1 MSFGFGV
8 GDFLAVVTLANE
20 IRKKFVDA
28 PAQFKAIS
36 DDQTPITRCTRCG
49 NRLVWQGAKQPTRRR
64 ATGIARNCRNVLTDA
79 ETMIHNYGIV
89 VLAPNNKKQN
99 LLKRAWKRLTWEP
112 NDIQELRLRI
122 TSNVVLLNAFNGKI
136 TQNTV
141 TRLAQHQDD
150 QERQVVL
157 DWLSPMN
164 YATLQEDYI
173 NRREQGTGQWLLESP
188 EFQWWITG
196 VNSNRTLFC
205 PGIPGGRENDFDLY
219 GRYGNDSDVAI
230 AYVYCNFQRH
240 NEQDAASLLGNILKQ
255 MVQRKHT
262 VPSSVRALYNTHM
275 HTGTRPS
282 INEISEAMHSLSTA
296 SDFSSIFIVIDALD
310 ECQISDRSRDIL
322 LDVVISMQAKRGCN
336 VYLFATSRFIPEI
349 IEMFNEQPTVEIR
362 AREND
367 VKRYIQGNL
376 TMLPSF
382 VSRSP
387 DLQEEISD
395 AIAKAVDGMFLL
407 AQLYLN
413 SLVGKRSAKAI
424 RSALE
429 GLSCSTR
436 QYGFAFHDAME
447 RIKGQV
453 PDQIELAMQVLAW
466 ITCATRQLTTTEL
479 QVALTVEVGESDLDK
494 ENLPDLDDMVSV
506 CAGLVT
512 VDKQSNIIRLVHYTA
527 QEYFERNQSTWFPKA
542 HDDIG
547 NICVTFLSF
556 DVFKTAHRARNAS
569 PSISSW
575 PIRCCLLGIP
585 LSSFLG
591 FSPGLTRLLVTDSTP
606 KKSLRRVDSSF
617 YQAEQP
623 FLTTGLHIA
632 AYFGLPNI
640 AQRFISLG
648 TLVDSKDAVQE
659 TPLCWAAQHGRDNLV
674 RLLIENGANPN
685 HKDGLGYTPL
695 HFAALNDYDEIAGF
709 ILDNG
714 GDPMCGDAQVYLPFH
729 IAVMTGSEK
738 VARLLLQRG
747 VHPHARDFEDH
758 TPLWLASIFGH
769 ESTAFLLLDW
779 DVQPQS
785 VDLDACLSTAA
796 EYGVRISTLQTIW
809 DARQLMLALLAV
821 NESVI
826 RLLLDLDIDLEV
838 KNRQGRT
845 ALSLAAELGNWDAVR
860 QVLEKGAN
868 PNSYDIDGRTAV
880 FLAAC
885 QQDATVLTLLLP
897 SGISTFERDR
907 YGRTPLHAA
916 ANRGHSECVRA
927 LLDAGIDCEV
937 KDNFGRTALSDAL
950 TRGRNDVANIIRA
963 FSIKNPITMDELAC
977 RTAQLTGAPRGV
989 SCDICCAH
997 ILIGES
1003 FYYCRLCNGGNF
1015 DICEL
1020 CHHGGARCLHS
1031 THNLEQLQE
1040 RRFLQIRPR
1049 IQLLQLMSPKCRPN
1063 SRSWIEEASIFR
1075 ESLNG

>member
-1 MSFGFGV
+1 
-8 GDFLAVVTLANE
+8 
-20 IRKKFVDA
+20 
-28 PAQFKAIS
+28 
-36 DDQTPITRCTRCG
+36 
-49 NRLVWQGAKQPTRRR
+49 
-64 ATGIARNCRNVLTDA
+64 
-79 ETMIHNYGIV
+79 MIHNYGIV

-164 YATLQEDYI
+164 YATLQKDYI

-205 PGIPGGRENDFDLY
+205 PGIPGAGKTILTSIVVDELY

-255 MVQRKHT
+255 MVRRKHT

-310 ECQISDRSRDIL
+310 ECQITDRSRDIL

-556 DVFKTAHRARNAS
+556 DVFKTAHRLTPKELEMRLRQYPLGPYAAASWGYHFRASWGDDLDAATPNAS
-569 PSISSW
+569 SSKSEKA
-575 PIRCCLLGIP
+575 IIELMRDP
-585 LSSFLG
+585 LKLNSCMQFLSRPDSSSG
-591 FSPGLTRLLVTDSTP
+591 DRLYP
-606 KKSLRRVDSSF
+606 QKSLRRVDSSF

-796 EYGVRISTLQTIW
+796 EYGYEKLV
-809 DARQLMLALLAV
+809 QLFLNKGA
-821 NESVI
+821 
-826 RLLLDLDIDLEV
+826 DIDVTDYMGRTPAHVSIAREV

-916 ANRGHSECVRA
+916 ANRGHSECELQTPELTNDIIYITHTYDTPHLPKENPFPA
-927 LLDAGIDCEV
+927 GWLL
-937 KDNFGRTALSDAL
+937 R
-950 TRGRNDVANIIRA
+950 R
-963 FSIKNPITMDELAC
+963 ELAKTIREFQRIGLLIPASKRFPPEAVLKRPISSDQHEARKHGRYPSQSGITQITC
-977 RTAQLTGAPRGV
+977 V
-989 SCDICCAH
+989 SYDSCKALAKSLAAI
-997 ILIGES
+997 IY
-1003 FYYCRLCNGGNF
+1003 FYR
-1015 DICEL
+1015 
-1020 CHHGGARCLHS
+1020 
-1031 THNLEQLQE
+1031 
-1040 RRFLQIRPR
+1040 
-1049 IQLLQLMSPKCRPN
+1049 
-1063 SRSWIEEASIFR
+1063 
-1075 ESLNG
+1075 